1 MSTFYQQL
9 SEKYKKIFFL
19 TDDDTA
25 LIKTAGQAIKFKN
38 DAAFSELDAWITM
51 QQDLQSQF
59 TDAVIE
65 SISQQEENI
74 WLDFIDADTS
84 PEYIERQVIAAQ
96 KLQKLGLSFEGNLA
110 YLIAL
115 HDIIEQLYARHGFGS
130 FELIRAFKKI
140 AGISICIVIDTYN
153 ELTNQTIKAQNNAL
167 MEMSTPVTK
176 LWDGILFLPLVGII
190 DSRRAQEVMTAMLQ
204 KISETESQVFILDIS
219 GIAVLDTAVANYLIK
234 ITKASALMGC
244 RCIVSGISGA
254 VAETIVELGIHT
266 NEIMT
271 TGNMQDALEKA
282 FKRAKLTISS
292 KRKK

>member
-1 MSTFYQQL
+1 MSSFYQQL

-19 TDDDTA
+19 TDDDTQ

-38 DAAFSELDAWITM
+38 EAAFSELDAWITM

-65 SISQQEENI
+65 AISQEEENT
-74 WLDFIDADTS
+74 WLDFIDANTS
-84 PEYIERQVIAAQ
+84 PEYVERQINAAQ
-96 KLQKLGLSFEGNLA
+96 KLQKLGLTFETNLA

-153 ELTNQTIKAQNNAL
+153 QLINETIKAQNTAL

-190 DSRRAQEVMTAMLQ
+190 DSRRAQEVMTAMLK

-219 GIAVLDTAVANYLIK
+219 GIAVLDTAVANYLIR
-234 ITKASALMGC
+234 IAKAAALMGC

-254 VAETIVELGIHT
+254 VAQTIVELGIHT
-266 NEIMT
+266 DEMTT

-292 KRKK
+292 KKKK